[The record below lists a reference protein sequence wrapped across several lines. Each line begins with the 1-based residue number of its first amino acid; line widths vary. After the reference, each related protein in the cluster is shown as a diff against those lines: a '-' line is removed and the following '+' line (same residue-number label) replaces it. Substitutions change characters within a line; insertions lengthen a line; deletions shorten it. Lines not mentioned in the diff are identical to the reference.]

1 MLNTIFQS
9 ILSGT
14 SIQIG
19 EFLICF
25 ATAIVLGLLVAGI
38 YMYQNQYSKNFV
50 ITLALLPV
58 IVQMVILMVNGNLGT
73 GVAVMGAFS
82 LIRFRSVPG
91 SARDIGSI
99 FMAMAVGLATSMG
112 YIGIALVFVILV
124 GSATLFLY
132 KVGFGEHQQGIK
144 ELKISIPENL
154 DYTEIFDDLFQTYL
168 SKAELLKVKTSNMG
182 SLFELTYQVSFK
194 NENQEREFINEIR
207 CRNGNLSVSCR
218 RNHVTADSL

>member
-9 ILSGT
+9 ILLGT

-19 EFLICF
+19 EYLICF
-25 ATAIVLGLLVAGI
+25 ATAIVLGLLVACI

-58 IVQMVILMVNGNLGT
+58 VVQMVILMVNGNLGT

-124 GSATLFLY
+124 GGTTLFLY
-132 KVGFGEHQQGIK
+132 KVGFGDHQQGIK

-194 NENQEREFINEIR
+194 NENEERELINKIR

>member
-1 MLNTIFQS
+1 MLNIIFQS

-19 EFLICF
+19 EFLICS
-25 ATAIVLGLLVAGI
+25 AAAIILGLLVACI

-58 IVQMVILMVNGNLGT
+58 IVQVVILMVNGNLGT

-112 YIGIALVFVILV
+112 YIGIAFVFVLLV
-124 GSATLFLY
+124 GGVTLFLY
-132 KVGFGEHQQGIK
+132 KVGFANQQKSVK

-168 SKAELLKVKTSNMG
+168 SKAEIVKVKTSNMG
-182 SLFELTYQVSFK
+182 SLFELTYQISFH
-194 NENQEREFINEIR
+194 NESLEREFLNEIR

-218 RNHVTADSL
+218 RNHVTAESL

>member
-1 MLNTIFQS
+1 MLNKLFQS
-9 ILSGT
+9 ILSG
-14 SIQIG
+14 SNILIG
-19 EFLICF
+19 DFLICSIV
-25 ATAIVLGLLVAGI
+25 AIILGLFVACI

-58 IVQMVILMVNGNLGT
+58 IVQVVILMVNGNLGT

-112 YIGIALVFVILV
+112 YIGIAFIFVILV
-124 GSATLFLY
+124 GGATLLLY
-132 KVGFGEHQQGIK
+132 KVGFGEHQVQIK

-154 DYTEIFDDLFQTYL
+154 DYTEIFDDLFETYL
-168 SKAELLKVKTSNMG
+168 LKAELIKVKTSNMG
-182 SLFELTYQVSFK
+182 SLFELTYQVRFK
-194 NENQEREFINEIR
+194 KESDERTLLNEIR
-207 CRNGNLSVSCR
+207 CRNGNLCVSCR
-218 RNHVTADSL
+218 RNHATAESL

>member
-9 ILSGT
+9 ILLGT

-19 EFLICF
+19 EFLICC
-25 ATAIVLGLLVAGI
+25 ASAIVLGLLVACI

-124 GSATLFLY
+124 GGATLFLY
-132 KVGFGEHQQGIK
+132 KVGFGDHQQGIK

-154 DYTEIFDDLFQTYL
+154 DYTEIFDDLFQAYL
-168 SKAELLKVKTSNMG
+168 SKAELLRVKTSNMG

-194 NENQEREFINEIR
+194 KENEERELINKIR